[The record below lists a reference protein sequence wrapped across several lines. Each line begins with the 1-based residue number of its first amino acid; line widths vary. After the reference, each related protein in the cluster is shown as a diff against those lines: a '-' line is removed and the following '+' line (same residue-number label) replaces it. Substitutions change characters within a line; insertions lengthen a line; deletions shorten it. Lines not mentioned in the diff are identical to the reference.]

1 MSLFLIDPHVIQL
14 CLAGKPKGHELLYKG
29 SAPYA
34 FSIARRYLENQE
46 DCKDVM
52 QEAYA
57 KTFTNIKQYDAEKG
71 PFKFWFRR
79 IVVNCCLKL
88 RQKQKAF
95 LTVEGDLSEDS
106 IDSSYLESIQLSRE
120 EIKKLLQ
127 EMPERYRIVFMLSVI
142 DEFTHK
148 EIAEQLNITSETS
161 RSQLTRAKKWLR
173 KHLEGSKKWEQYGL
187 L

>member
-1 MSLFLIDPHVIQL
+1 MIDPHVIQL

-34 FSIARRYLENQE
+34 FSIARRYLDNQE
-46 DCKDVM
+46 DCKDAL

-57 KTFTNIKQYDAEKG
+57 NAFRKINQYDAEKG

-79 IVVNCCLKL
+79 IVVNCCLKY
-88 RQKQKAF
+88 RQKRKAF
-95 LTVEGDLSEDS
+95 LTVEGEIAEDPV
-106 IDSSYLESIQLSRE
+106 DTSYLESLQLSRE
-120 EIKKLLQ
+120 EVRRLLQ
-127 EMPERYRIVFMLSVI
+127 EMPDRYRLVFMLSI
-142 DEFTHK
+142 MDDYTHK
-148 EIAEQLNITSETS
+148 EIADELNISTETS
-161 RSQLTRAKKWLR
+161 RSQLTRAKQWLR